1 MRFST
6 FLLKYGEIGIKGKN
20 RYLFEDALVRQ
31 VRRALKEVEGEFEVF
46 KKQARIYVDCG
57 GEYDYEDTVE
67 HLKKVF
73 GLVGICPVL
82 RLSDKGFEELKKDVV
97 AYMDEMYEDKSF
109 TFKVES
115 RRSKKTY
122 PKNSMEISR
131 DLGEAILEAF
141 PEIRVDVHRPDVMVN
156 IEVREE
162 VYVYSQIIPG
172 AGGMP
177 VGTNGK
183 AMLLLSGGIDSPVAG
198 YMISKRGV
206 GIEATY
212 FHAPP
217 YTSERAKQ
225 KVVELAGKVAE
236 YSGPIRLHVVNFTDI
251 QLYIYDQCPHD
262 ELTIIMRRYMMR
274 IAEHFAEKDG
284 CLGLIT
290 GESIGQVASQTMQS
304 LAATNDVCT
313 LPVYRP
319 LIGFDKQEI
328 VDVAERIDT
337 YETSIQPFEDC
348 CTIFVAKH
356 PVTKPNVD
364 VIRRSEEKLAEA
376 GIGQRFLNINL
387 ERTRR
392 EIADYIDSFL
402 TGGKS
407 DGFKSQ

>member
-1 MRFST
+1 MRFHT

-31 VRRALKEVEGEFEVF
+31 VRFALKDVDGEFQVH
-46 KKQARIYVDCG
+46 KSQARIYVDCEG
-57 GEYDYEDTVE
+57 DYDYDDAVE
-67 HLKKVF
+67 HLKRVF
-73 GLVGICPVL
+73 GVVGICPVV
-82 RLSDKGFEELKKDVV
+82 RMEDQGFDQLKKDVV
-97 AYMDEMYEDKSF
+97 AYMDEVYPDKNL

-115 RRSKKTY
+115 RRARKSY
-122 PKNSMEISR
+122 PKNSMEINC
-131 DLGEAILEAF
+131 DLGEAILDAF
-141 PEIRVDVHRPDVMVN
+141 PEIRVDVHHPDVMLNV
-156 IEVREE
+156 EVRNEI
-162 VYVYSQIIPG
+162 YVYSQIIPG

-225 KVVELAGKVAE
+225 KVIDLARIVSR
-236 YSGPIRLHVVNFTDI
+236 YSGPIKLHVVNFTDI

-274 IAEHFAEKDG
+274 IAEHFAKEDG

-313 LPVYRP
+313 IPVYRP
-319 LIGFDKQEI
+319 VTGFDKQEI
-328 VDVAERIDT
+328 VDIAEKIDT
-337 YETSIQPFEDC
+337 YDTSIQPFEDC

-356 PVTKPNVD
+356 PVTKPNID
-364 VIRRSEEKLAEA
+364 VIRRSEENLSEKIDQLVQEA
-376 GIGQRFLNINL
+376 ID
-387 ERTRR
+387 TV
-392 EIADYIDSFL
+392 EIIEV
-402 TGGKS
+402 K
-407 DGFKSQ
+407 